1 MIKILIAEDESLV
14 RAGIKSLI
22 HWEKHGYEIIE
33 EAQNGEEAY
42 EKILHFKPDIL
53 ITDIKMPKMD
63 GIMLLKKLKENGI
76 CIATIILSCYDEF
89 DLVREAMKYGAR
101 DYLLKLSI
109 SAESLLSVL
118 NEIKNDLKS
127 FNAETNTTIVNIQDL
142 KYLFV
147 QKLANEQFHSEVEIR
162 NIIYNLKLNC
172 DLTDYDLIRFSL
184 SPNNIVCCLDTETEQ
199 TNLLI
204 NNILDQICKRQS
216 FSELIFFENHYLI
229 IHKGANLKNLY
240 SQISAAMREYLNA
253 SVYFGIST
261 VLYNYKDFS
270 RGIEESKVAL
280 ECSIFY
286 QSLQQIFFDKISHEH
301 IPSFSQEEDDLLFST
316 LLRGDFP
323 ASFSICQKLMNKVTN
338 AYYSKSECLFY
349 FSEIL
354 SIYARVARK
363 LEFSIYSI
371 LKNDYNIFEL
381 LQEQTTYSSCIE
393 LLKRFTEEFISAI
406 EKKKATGVRKEI
418 LQIKNYVEQHY
429 SEEIDLNAISEL
441 LNMCPSHIS
450 NLFKKETGINFSSY
464 LTEVR
469 MESAKH
475 LLQNSDTLIYEIA
488 EATGYSNSG
497 YFGKVFKK
505 YFGITPEEYKKKY
518 CVLNKC

>member
-1 MIKILIAEDESLV
+1 MVKVLIAEDESLV
-14 RAGIKSLI
+14 RAGIKSLV
-22 HWEKHGYEIIE
+22 HWEEHGYEIVE

-42 EKILHFKPDIL
+42 EKIIHLKPDIL

-63 GIMLLKKLKENGI
+63 GIMLLKKLKENNI
-76 CIATIILSCYDEF
+76 SIASIILSCYDEF

-109 SAESLLSVL
+109 SAENLLSVL
-118 NEIKNDLKS
+118 NEIKNDIKN
-127 FNAETNTTIVNIQDL
+127 FNAETTNTIVNIQDL

-147 QKLANEQFHSEVEIR
+147 QKLANEQFHSEIEVNNVIH
-162 NIIYNLKLNC
+162 NLNLNC
-172 DLTDYDLIRFSL
+172 ELTNYDLIQFSF
-184 SPNNIVCCLDTETEQ
+184 SPNNAFYAHDTQ
-199 TNLLI
+199 TKLLI
-204 NNILDQICKRQS
+204 NNILEQICKRQL
-216 FSELIFFENHYLI
+216 FSELIFFDNHYLI
-229 IHKGANLKNLY
+229 IHKGKNLRNLY
-240 SQISAAMREYLNA
+240 SQISIAMKEYLNT
-253 SVYFGIST
+253 SVYFGISST
-261 VLYNYKDFS
+261 LYDYKDFS
-270 RGIEESKVAL
+270 KGIGESKVAL

-286 QSLQQIFFDKISHEH
+286 QSLQQVFFNKVSQEH

-316 LLRGDFP
+316 LLEGNFSV
-323 ASFSICQKLMNKVTN
+323 SFSICQKLMDKVTD
-338 AYYSKSECLFY
+338 YCYSKSECLFY

-371 LKNDYNIFEL
+371 LENDYNIFEL
-381 LQEQTTYSSCIE
+381 LQEQTTYSSCIT
-393 LLKRFTEEFISAI
+393 LLKRFTEKFILSI
-406 EKKKATGVRKEI
+406 KEKKSTGIRKEI
-418 LQIKNYVEQHY
+418 LLIKNYVQQHY
-429 SEEIDLNAISEL
+429 SQDIDLNTISSL
-441 LNMCPSHIS
+441 VNMCPSHMS

-469 MESAKH
+469 MDAAKH

-505 YFGITPEEYKKKY
+505 YYGITPEEYKRKY
-518 CVLNKC
+518 CVLNKS